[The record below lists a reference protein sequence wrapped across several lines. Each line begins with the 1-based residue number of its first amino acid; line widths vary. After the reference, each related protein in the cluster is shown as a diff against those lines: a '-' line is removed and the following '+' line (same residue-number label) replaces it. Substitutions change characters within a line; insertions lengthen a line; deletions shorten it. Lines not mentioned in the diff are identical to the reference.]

1 MSTSTIDR
9 PSPLPE
15 NAALPSSRPPLTR
28 QIVAAVRALL
38 VMTVVLGV
46 AYPLAVTGVA
56 QVALGDRADG
66 SLVEADG
73 RVVGSRLLGQA
84 FSDADGNAL
93 PEWFQPRPSAAGDGY
108 DPRASSAS
116 NLGPE
121 SRDLLA
127 LVEERRAAAAT
138 ADGVDPAQVP
148 PDALTASGSGLDPHI
163 SPEYAR
169 QQVARV
175 ARERGLDLE
184 QVRRLVEQHVQG
196 REAGFLGEPRVN
208 VLELN
213 IALAELGS

>member
-1 MSTSTIDR
+1 MPR
-9 PSPLPE
+9 P
-15 NAALPSSRPPLTR
+15 AADAVPASRPPLTR
-28 QIVAAVRALL
+28 QLVAAVRALL
-38 VMTVVLGV
+38 VLTVVLGV

-56 QVALGDRADG
+56 QVAFRDQAEG

-84 FSDADGNAL
+84 FADADGDVL
-93 PEWFQPRPSAAGDGY
+93 PQWFQPRPSAAGDGY
-108 DPRASSAS
+108 DPTASSAS

-121 SRDLLA
+121 SPDLLA
-127 LVEERRAAAAT
+127 LVEERRAAAA

-148 PDALTASGSGLDPHI
+148 PDALTASGSGLDPDI

-169 QQVARV
+169 QQAARV
-175 ARERGLDLE
+175 ARERGLDVE
-184 QVRRLVEQHVQG
+184 QVRRLVEAHVQG

-213 IALAELGS
+213 VALTELGS